1 MTKKLWIALAALV
14 LAAGIAFAI
23 LYCDHV
29 WMDATCT
36 APETCE
42 KCGKTQGEVLP
53 HNYLDATCTAP
64 ETCKDCGATRGEILP
79 HTWMDATCVAP
90 QTCRDCDTTQGE
102 ALGHNWLDATC
113 TESQTCTVCGETQG
127 DPLDHSW
134 LDATCTEPETCE
146 RCGETQSEK
155 LGHKWKKATCTD
167 PKTCKRCGK
176 TKGSKLGHKWQDA
189 TCTEPMTCK
198 RCDKTKGDPLGH
210 DWLAANCARPESC
223 SRCDATQGEKTNDH
237 RWKNAT
243 CTSPKTCSVCGKTSG
258 SALGHSWKAA
268 TCEKAKTCSTCG
280 ATSGSPLGHNFKENK
295 DGKKVCSVCNQS
307 VKIKYVAITFD
318 DGPSG
323 DITKRLLNGL
333 KARGAKATFFIC
345 GYRIKYYKDLPQMIL
360 DGGHEIGLH
369 TDNHATL
376 TKLDAAGIRKEL
388 QNVLNMMPN
397 GYRVTLMRPPGGAF
411 NNTVKSVCKDMG
423 LSVIMWNVDPRDWA
437 TSSASAVT
445 SYIVSHAS
453 HGSIIL
459 LHDLKSSS
467 VTGALNAI
475 DILQDQGYVFVTVS
489 ELAEI
494 MGKTIKPGEVYYS
507 MK

>member
-1 MTKKLWIALAALV
+1 MKKKLWIALAALL

-29 WMDATCT
+29 WLDATCT
-36 APETCE
+36 SPSTCE

-53 HNYLDATCTAP
+53 HIYLDATCTDP
-64 ETCKDCGATRGEILP
+64 ETCKDCGAT
-79 HTWMDATCVAP
+79 
-90 QTCRDCDTTQGE
+90 QGQ
-102 ALGHNWLDATC
+102 ALGHTWLDATC
-113 TESQTCTVCGETQG
+113 TESQTCSVCGETQG
-127 DPLDHSW
+127 EPLGHNW
-134 LDATCTEPETCE
+134 LGATCTETDICDRCGETQGEPLGHNWLEATCNDPETCE
-146 RCGETQSEK
+146 RCGETQGEK
-155 LGHKWKKATCTD
+155 LKHKWKKATCLD
-167 PKTCKRCGK
+167 PKICKLCG
-176 TKGSKLGHKWQDA
+176 A
-189 TCTEPMTCK
+189 
-198 RCDKTKGDPLGH
+198 TKGDAKGH
-210 DWLAANCARPESC
+210 DWLSATCTDPETC
-223 SRCDATQGEKTNDH
+223 SRCGETQGEKTNDH
-237 RWKNAT
+237 SWKNAT
-243 CTSPKTCSVCGKTSG
+243 CTKAKTCSVCGKTSG
-258 SALGHSWKAA
+258 SALGHTWKAA
-268 TCEKAKTCSTCG
+268 TCTKAKTCKTCG
-280 ATSGSPLGHNFKENK
+280 ATSGSPLGHKFKESK
-295 DGKKVCSVCNQS
+295 DGKKVCSVCNES
-307 VKIKYVAITFD
+307 VKLKYVAITFD

-323 DITKRLLNGL
+323 DITKRLLSGL
-333 KARGAKATFFIC
+333 KSRGAKATFFIC
-345 GYRIKYYKDLPQMIL
+345 GYRIKSYKDLPQKIL

-388 QNVLNMMPN
+388 QKVLDMIPN
-397 GYRVTLMRPPGGAF
+397 GYNVTLMRPPGGAF
-411 NNTVKSVCKDMG
+411 NNTVKKVCKDMG

-445 SYIVSHAS
+445 SYIVNHAS

-475 DILQDQGYVFVTVS
+475 DILQEQGYVFVTVS